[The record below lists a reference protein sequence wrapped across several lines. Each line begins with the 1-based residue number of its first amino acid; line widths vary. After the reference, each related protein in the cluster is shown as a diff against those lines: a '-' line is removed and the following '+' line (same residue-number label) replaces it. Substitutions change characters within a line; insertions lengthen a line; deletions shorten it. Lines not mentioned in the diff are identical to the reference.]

1 MAVLSFITAQPAE
14 SRKPQLQL
22 GGDFLVD
29 LAQEGEPLLMAMARG
44 GVGKHLAGKV
54 VQGGKEGYR
63 SVPVVVMGPGANV
76 SLAQRQSGLGAFESL
91 SLALFIAAEHQGL
104 LGRVE
109 IEAPRRPRIFP
120 QTEGLCRA

>member
-1 MAVLSFITAQPAE
+1 MEVKTGMTLKPGGDFGVLVGRIVVANNV
-14 SRKPQLQL
+14 KPQL

-54 VQGGKEGYR
+54 VQGGKEGHR

-91 SLALFIAAEHQGL
+91 TLALFSSLQSTKACSG
-104 LGRVE
+104 GSR
-109 IEAPRRPRIFP
+109 
-120 QTEGLCRA
+120 